1 MTGPMEHPWAKARRL
16 SKELSKTLMECSG
29 GDHYARILPGGQAW
43 PIAFGDVTS
52 LAETGHPQATVDRLA
67 AALADALNEYQGG
80 RFHCRI
86 YPSNVAGRSIYFV
99 NTEASERGKA

>member
-1 MTGPMEHPWAKARRL
+1 MIGPHEHAWAKAHRL
-16 SKELSKTLMECSG
+16 AKELSETMMELG
-29 GDHYARILPGGQAW
+29 NGDHYARILPGGQAW
-43 PIAFGDVTS
+43 PIAFGNVGDAV
-52 LAETGHPQATVDRLA
+52 ETEHPQANVDRFA